1 MWKKQFILL
10 LLFCEHGTMS
20 KTNKITFLEKYKGVG
35 QNLFKSRYICTCLR
49 TVQTLL
55 NMRLK
60 CIDLSFKFMYKKYE
74 IVDTRSPVLNVITF
88 AIAQ

>member
-35 QNLFKSRYICTCLR
+35 QNLFKS
-49 TVQTLL
+49 TVD
-55 NMRLK
+55 
-60 CIDLSFKFMYKKYE
+60 I
-74 IVDTRSPVLNVITF
+74 
-88 AIAQ
+88 